1 MLLLK
6 QTSLTLDKDPNFA
19 NTLKPAVQ
27 CSLNFFTVQSIQM
40 KERARTVVIE
50 NPKIE
55 ACNCKNPIIEA
66 CKMQKPYN
74 YNFSIR
80 PTSYHQQIKANLTHI
95 TK

>member
-1 MLLLK
+1 M
-6 QTSLTLDKDPNFA
+6 QT
-19 NTLKPAVQ
+19 
-27 CSLNFFTVQSIQM
+27 FTVQSIQM
-40 KERARTVVIE
+40 KERAHTVVID

-80 PTSYHQQIKANLTHI
+80 PTDQSKSNPYNKITKQDIIKAVRENPEI
-95 TK
+95 T